1 VGEPVEPSCGC
12 AVYSH
17 DDADTVGS
25 PAGER
30 FARVTSGFW
39 RTATECTIT
48 PKDRDLQLFW
58 PIFVMER
65 TGIEPVS
72 PSLQS

>member
-30 FARVTSGFW
+30 LARVTSGFW
-39 RTATECTIT
+39 RTATDCTIT
-48 PKDRDLQLFW
+48 PKDGDLQLF
-58 PIFVMER
+58 
-65 TGIEPVS
+65 
-72 PSLQS
+72 